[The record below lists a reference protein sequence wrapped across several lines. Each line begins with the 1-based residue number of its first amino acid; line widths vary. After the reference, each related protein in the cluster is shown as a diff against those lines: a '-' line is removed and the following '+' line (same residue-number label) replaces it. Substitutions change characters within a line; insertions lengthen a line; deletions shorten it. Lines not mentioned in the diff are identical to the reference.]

1 MQCAETERLT
11 MPDQKYAD
19 LLGVRRCQAN
29 ARKQRAVCEERAM
42 RRHQTQRSAPA
53 LPARGRPAEGRSSSA
68 AALGSARRKK
78 KIEPIHER
86 TRVDACLRTQDHGPT
101 PRAHV
106 FATVDLVFQGAEL
119 CIVAQLRHYH
129 VPKFAA
135 ASSKGLYLYSFIKY
149 LITRPFSA
157 APAGSTT
164 FGPHDARTD
173 LLGVGERTT
182 GKRRSLSL
190 LC

>member
-11 MPDQKYAD
+11 MPDQKKYAD
-19 LLGVRRCQAN
+19 LLGVTGGEAGGRAAMSGKRAKAARR
-29 ARKQRAVCEERAM
+29 V
-42 RRHQTQRSAPA
+42 RRTRDATAPSSGRPFLAPA
-53 LPARGRPAEGRSSSA
+53 ARGPSWST
-68 AALGSARRKK
+68 SARSPRRKVN
-78 KIEPIHER
+78 PSMNAR

-106 FATVDLVFQGAEL
+106 FATVDLVFQGRGIVYRGSIATDVRHPFPSL
-119 CIVAQLRHYH
+119 CCC
-129 VPKFAA
+129 
-135 ASSKGLYLYSFIKY
+135 

-190 LC
+190 C